1 MSEDT
6 TYILLSFFQES
17 SIDEKATAAMKAVEL
32 DDKLSGHAVQVRV
45 VQNKEPDHFLLVF
58 KGKMVVHSG
67 GRASSFKNRVDQ
79 DSYDVDGT
87 RLFHV
92 RGINE
97 FDTRAVQVE
106 EKASSLN
113 SNDCFVLE
121 TPDETYIWYGKVN
134 GVKVMCGVA
143 TYVGLLT
150 TSCLLL
156 QGCSGDERQ
165 LACDIMEVIS
175 PGQDPTRVMEGRE
188 PTEFWDALGGKT
200 EYGSG
205 KWLQEVVPTYPP
217 RLFQCSN
224 ASGRFTVEEIFDF
237 AQDVSKITVRFK

>member
-1 MSEDT
+1 M
-6 TYILLSFFQES
+6 ICCFQES

-32 DDKLSGHAVQVRV
+32 DNKLNGMAVQVRV
-45 VQNKEPDHFLLVF
+45 VQNKEPDHFLLIF

-92 RGINE
+92 RGTNE

-121 TPDETYIWYGKVN
+121 TPAETYIWYGKV
-134 GVKVMCGVA
+134 
-143 TYVGLLT
+143 
-150 TSCLLL
+150 
-156 QGCSGDERQ
+156 GDH
-165 LACDIMEVIS
+165 
-175 PGQDPTRVMEGRE
+175 T
-188 PTEFWDALGGKT
+188 
-200 EYGSG
+200 
-205 KWLQEVVPTYPP
+205 
-217 RLFQCSN
+217 
-224 ASGRFTVEEIFDF
+224 
-237 AQDVSKITVRFK
+237 